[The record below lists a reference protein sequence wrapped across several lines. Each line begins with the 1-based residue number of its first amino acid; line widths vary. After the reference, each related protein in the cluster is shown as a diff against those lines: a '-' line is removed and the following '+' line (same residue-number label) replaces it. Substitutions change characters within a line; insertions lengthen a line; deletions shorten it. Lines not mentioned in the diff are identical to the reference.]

1 MKYQSFRLLHNFILI
16 NIQGLLQIR
25 KKHIICIQNNIID
38 NTKHY
43 GSCLLWS
50 FFLIIIFQVQT
61 CLFFPIFTFH
71 FLVWSVG
78 TLAKNGRS
86 KHPVTIL
93 DKMARK
99 GNIQIYSVSLMELDM
114 LFAIHF

>member
-1 MKYQSFRLLHNFILI
+1 METVY
-16 NIQGLLQIR
+16 
-25 KKHIICIQNNIID
+25 CV
-38 NTKHY
+38 
-43 GSCLLWS
+43 
-50 FFLIIIFQVQT
+50 FFLIIIFQVPT

-78 TLAKNGRS
+78 ILAETGRS

-99 GNIQIYSVSLMELDM
+99 FTKKKYSNIFCFSYGTGHVICNTFLA
-114 LFAIHF
+114 FCCC